1 MKQTFPII
9 GMHCAGCANNL
20 TKALSKVT
28 GVVSA
33 QVTYATDKATIEY
46 DEGKID
52 WEEIKKAVASVGN
65 YQIALPKQSHQPSH
79 QKHND
84 QKHDGPQ
91 NKHQGHNAP
100 KHGDHQDHAAALSQQ
115 KKSLLKT
122 KTIVSGLL
130 TLILLLGNWLKLFP
144 HEISFIF
151 TSIIMFYAGQEFF
164 INAWAG
170 LKKLTANM
178 DTLIA
183 IGTGTAYLYSTVV
196 TFLPQLL
203 VGPQPVYFETAAA
216 IITLILLGRYLE
228 SVAKGRASEAIK
240 KLLNLQAKKAIL
252 LKNGQEIEV
261 DISQVKVGDQLLV
274 KPGAKVPVD
283 AIIIKGQSY
292 IDESLVTGESKPVKK
307 SLNDK
312 VIGSTIN
319 KQGLLI
325 VKAASVGE
333 DTLLAHIVKLV
344 EEAQSSQ
351 APIQKLADK
360 VSSIFVPSVILIAI
374 LAFLVWYFVL
384 GLAFTPA
391 LVIAI
396 TILIVSC
403 PCALGLATPISI
415 MVGTG
420 RGAEK
425 GILIKNAAKLQIAGQ
440 IDAIVFDKTGTL
452 TQGSF
457 AVTDIVPA
465 DITPKWQP
473 NEILKL
479 AASLEQGSDHPIAEA
494 VVNKA
499 KSLKIKLASP
509 QNFQNLEGLGVKG
522 QVANHQ
528 LLLGTFKLMEQ
539 EKVMRCATLDGLV
552 KRLADQA
559 KTIAYLSVDKQTVGA
574 IALEDEP
581 KPIAKAVIDSLKKK
595 DLSVWMIT
603 GDNQPTGE
611 AIGKRLGI
619 KNIIANVLPQDKVK
633 QVKKLQQKYPVVAMV
648 GDGVNDAPALAQANV
663 GITMA
668 TGTDIAIEAGDI
680 TLLQGNLELIDKA
693 ITLSQ
698 KTMTNIKQNL
708 FWAFGYNAL
717 LIPVAAGALTSINIT
732 ISPIFASAAMAFSSL
747 SVILNALRLKR
758 VKL

>member
-1 MKQTFPII
+1 MKQIFPII

-20 TKALSKVT
+20 TKALSKVN
-28 GVVSA
+28 GVISA
-33 QVTYATDKATIEY
+33 QVTYATDKTTIEY
-46 DEGKID
+46 DEAKID
-52 WEEIKKAVASVGN
+52 WEEIKAAIASVGN

-79 QKHND
+79 QKHDD
-84 QKHDGPQ
+84 Q
-91 NKHQGHNAP
+91 
-100 KHGDHQDHAAALSQQ
+100 QDHAAALSH
-115 KKSLLKT
+115 KKKALLKT
-122 KTIVSGLL
+122 KTTVSGLL
-130 TLILLLGNWLKLFP
+130 TLILLLGNWFKIFP
-144 HEISFIF
+144 REISFIF
-151 TSIIMFYAGQEFF
+151 TSIVIFYAGQEFF
-164 INAWAG
+164 INTWTG
-170 LKKLTANM
+170 LKKFTANM

-196 TFLPQLL
+196 TFSPQLL
-203 VGPQPVYFETAAA
+203 TGPQPVYFETAAS

-228 SVAKGRASEAIK
+228 SIAKGKASEAIK

-252 LKNGQEIEV
+252 LKNGQEVEV
-261 DISQVKVGDQLLV
+261 DISQVKVADQLLV
-274 KPGAKVPVD
+274 KPGAKIPVD

-307 SLNDK
+307 KPGDK
-312 VIGSTIN
+312 VIGSTVN
-319 KQGLLI
+319 KQGLLTI
-325 VKAASVGE
+325 KAASVGE

-384 GLAFTPA
+384 GLTFTPA
-391 LVIAI
+391 LIIAI

-420 RGAEK
+420 RGAEI

-440 IDAIVFDKTGTL
+440 INAIVFDKTGTL

-465 DITPKWQP
+465 DITPKWKP

-479 AASLEQGSDHPIAEA
+479 AASLEQGSEHPIAEA

-499 KSLKIKLASP
+499 KSLKIKLANP
-509 QNFQNLEGLGVKG
+509 KNFQNLEGKGVKAK
-522 QVANHQ
+522 VANHQ

-552 KRLADQA
+552 KGLANQG

-574 IALEDEP
+574 IALEDQP
-581 KPIAKAVIDSLKKK
+581 KPIAKSVIDSLKKK

-633 QVKKLQQKYPVVAMV
+633 KVKELQQKYPVVAMV
-648 GDGVNDAPALAQANV
+648 GDGVNDAPALAQSNV

-717 LIPVAAGALTSINIT
+717 LIPIAAGGLSSINIT

-747 SVILNALRLKR
+747 SVILNALRLK
-758 VKL
+758 KLKL